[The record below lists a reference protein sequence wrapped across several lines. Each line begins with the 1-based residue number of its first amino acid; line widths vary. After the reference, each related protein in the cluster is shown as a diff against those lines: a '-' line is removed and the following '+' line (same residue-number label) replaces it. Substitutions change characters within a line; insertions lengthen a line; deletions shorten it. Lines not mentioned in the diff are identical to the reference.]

1 MNDNLNNVQAIINA
15 PPSKQEDN
23 GRSDS
28 TVPNSRDMMI
38 GGTTVRLSFSDSGDL
53 NTRLANAFNSMLQ

>member
-23 GRSDS
+23 EHNGS
-28 TVPNSRDMMI
+28 TVPNSRAMTI
-38 GGTTVRLSFSDSGDL
+38 GDTTVRLSFSDSGDIS
-53 NTRLANAFNSMLQ
+53 TRLANAFNAMLQ